1 MKRLGRNGT
10 SGLALFVVVAFVL
23 LLGLSG
29 LDAVSHLD
37 DLGKAAK
44 NCPIYNVSQHQ
55 FVTFSPSPSLSFTLL
70 PECLL
75 PATDAPFYPLALLSE
90 RTGRSPPFL
99 AA

>member
-1 MKRLGRNGT
+1 MKCSVRNRT
-10 SGLALFVVVAFVL
+10 SVLVLFVVAAFVL
-23 LLGLSG
+23 LLGFSG
-29 LDAVSHLD
+29 FDVVSHLD

-70 PECLL
+70 LERLL
-75 PATDAPFYPLALLSE
+75 PATDAPFYRSALLSE

-99 AA
+99 PA